1 MKKIYFI
8 LLSLT
13 FLVATGCEGDEPP
26 TNNPSGDV
34 PTEEVP
40 SIPEEPETPENS
52 NNPED
57 SEIKPPVSIIPETPA
72 SGVENGYE
80 YVDLGLPSGTLWATK
95 NIGAEKVVDSGDYFA
110 WGETTTKTIYTWTY
124 YKWGDGKDLLD
135 VSLTKYCT
143 SKSYGVV
150 DEKTALEMSDDVAR
164 ANWGGAW
171 RVPTSEEIDELFNN
185 LYCKWQY
192 SSLNGILIT
201 SKINGNKIY
210 LPYSGYK
217 TYSNIKDSDLGYYWT
232 SNINISLPMN
242 AKIWLLT
249 KSGSDTSLMQSRACG
264 LTVRPVISK

>member
-8 LLSLT
+8 LLGLT

-26 TNNPSGDV
+26 TNNPGDV
-34 PTEEVP
+34 PTEEFP

-110 WGETTTKTIYTWTY
+110 WGETTVKTIYTWTY

-150 DEKTALEMSDDVAR
+150 DEKTALEMSDDAAR

-185 LYCKWQY
+185 ECCKWEY

-217 TYSNIKDSDLGYYWT
+217 TYSNTKDSDLGYYWT

-242 AKIWLLT
+242 AKVWLLT